1 MPETTLIQILEM
13 ESNRRGDL
21 FARLMVDLF
30 IALGYEPPRLNIQQ
44 AGREL
49 DLVAVHRLESRRA
62 VAECKATERPI
73 GGADL
78 NKFVGVL
85 DAEHEDNR
93 PVTGYFI
100 SLAGFTETAVEQERR
115 RPRTRIVMLDA
126 SQVVSQ
132 LIEGR
137 ILVPKDRAT
146 ELAGRVCA
154 GLDGLDLDPDAEILA
169 HARGWIWAVYYRR
182 GMVRTHFVLVR
193 SDGELL
199 PRTIAEE
206 VIAADRDCRGS
217 LHTLRC
223 LNPEPR
229 KQDDEVEAAVSAY
242 RQYIANECGFMHLDG
257 LPADADIAS
266 RSLRLEALFVPLY
279 LDILRGGAAGN
290 KKKGKKRR
298 PVGRILSKYARLAL
312 LAPPGG
318 GKSTLMKRLA
328 VAYSDP
334 LRRDQSADNLPVRDW
349 LPVFLRCRDIRH
361 LARGSFADLLDA
373 LAQREPIRPH
383 AAAFRAY
390 VDQEL
395 LAGRVLLLVDG
406 IDEIP
411 DPGDR
416 AAFICMLRAALLA
429 YPATAAV
436 ITSREAGFRHVA
448 AHLATV
454 CTRVRL
460 APFNDD
466 DITRLTVAW
475 FRQVAGDRDEVRT
488 AAEQLAAVIIRNDRI
503 MRLAVNPLLLTTLL
517 LVKRWVGSLPTRRA
531 LLYGKAVEVLLMTW
545 NVEGHD
551 PIPENE
557 ALPQLCFV
565 AAAMMRSGM
574 QEISQPRLAALLQEA
589 REALPAELGFVRET
603 VDQFIRRVEE
613 RSSLLIMTGHSVEN
627 GRLVEFFE
635 FRHLTFQEFLAA
647 RAMVEGWYPGHR
659 EADALVS
666 VLEPCLEDETW
677 REVVPLAA
685 VLGGKATDAVIQRL
699 TQLVTDRMTGPE
711 IPSPE
716 TDPLYLVLGN
726 CLADEAPARPATIRA
741 AIRALIGFGPLDT
754 APFAR
759 MFALGRYGRE
769 LLQEAGKAYLAAGDL
784 RAAGHALATAAYWQT
799 LGEDDSARLAPVAE
813 SFKDLVGTEERLS
826 RCTGALGLA
835 VLCTRL
841 HDEGRDDDRAACS
854 GSLRQAGAGLVSLLL
869 ADGLPEQW
877 AAAWALLELG
887 AFRIWAP
894 PAEPDVLG
902 RLFDL
907 WLRSPSDEVR
917 RLAAWALA
925 RQTLCKRDD
934 GRRCASATSADLDDL
949 LSRYGG
955 LSRRREQPAFLA
967 AAWYR
972 RGLSD
977 PELITRARA
986 LLVDTD
992 DRTAKITL
1000 RELLGHL
1007 GERP

>member
-1 MPETTLIQILEM
+1 MPEITLIQILET

-30 IALGYEPPRLNIQQ
+30 IALGYESPRLNIHQ

-49 DLVAVHRLESRRA
+49 DLVALHRLESRRA
-62 VAECKATERPI
+62 VAECKATGQPV

-115 RPRTRIVMLDA
+115 RTRTRIVMLDA
-126 SQVVSQ
+126 AQVVNQ

-137 ILVPKDRAT
+137 ILIPKDRAT
-146 ELAGRVCA
+146 EMAGRMCA
-154 GLDGLDLDPDAEILA
+154 GLDDLNLDPDAEILA
-169 HARGWIWAVYYRR
+169 HTRGWVWAVYYKN
-182 GMVRTHFVLVR
+182 GMVRTHFALVR

-206 VIAADRDCRGS
+206 IIAADRDCRGT

-223 LNPEPR
+223 LNPESR
-229 KQDDEVEAAVSAY
+229 KQQDGVGEALSAY
-242 RQYIANECGFMHLDG
+242 RRYLANECGFMHLDG

-266 RSLRLEALFVPLY
+266 RHLRLEDLFVPLY

-298 PVGRILSKYARLAL
+298 PVGRILTKYRRLAL

-318 GKSTLMKRLA
+318 GKSTLIKRLA

-334 LRRDQSADNLPVRDW
+334 LRRDQSTDNLPVRDW
-349 LPVFLRCRDIRH
+349 LPVFFRCRDIRH

-383 AAAFRAY
+383 AAAFRAH

-406 IDEIP
+406 IDEIS

-429 YPATAAV
+429 YPSTAAV

-454 CTRVRL
+454 CVRVRL
-460 APFNDD
+460 APFNND
-466 DITRLTVAW
+466 DITRLTVGW
-475 FRQVAGDRDEVRT
+475 FHQVAGDRDEVRT
-488 AAEQLAAVIIRNDRI
+488 AAEQLAAAIIRNDRI
-503 MRLAVNPLLLTTLL
+503 MMLAVNPLLLTTLL

-557 ALPQLCFV
+557 SLPQLCFV
-565 AAAMMRSGM
+565 ASAMMKSGM

-603 VDQFIRRVEE
+603 VDQFIRRVED
-613 RSSLLIMTGHSVEN
+613 RSSLLMMTGHSVEN

-647 RAMVEGWYPGHR
+647 RAMAEGWYPGHR
-659 EADALVS
+659 ETDTLASA
-666 VLEPCLEDETW
+666 LEPCFEDETW
-677 REVVPLAA
+677 REVVPLSA
-685 VLGGKATDAVIQRL
+685 VLGGKAADALIQRL
-699 TQLVTDRMTGPE
+699 TQLVKERTRGPE
-711 IPSPE
+711 VSSRE

-726 CLADEAPARPATIRA
+726 CLADEAPARPVTIRS
-741 AIRALIGFGPLDT
+741 AIKEVIAFGPLDT

-769 LLQEAGKAYLAAGDL
+769 LLQEAGKAYLTAADL
-784 RAAGHALATAAYWQT
+784 RAAGHGLATAVYWQA
-799 LGEDDSARLAPVAE
+799 LGEDDSARLGPVAE
-813 SFKDLVGTEERLS
+813 SFKNLIGTEDLMS
-826 RCTGALGLA
+826 RCSGALGLA
-835 VLCTRL
+835 VLCPRL
-841 HDEGRDDDRAACS
+841 HDDGHDKDREACS
-854 GSLRQAGAGLVSLLL
+854 DALRQAGAGLISLLL
-869 ADGLPEQW
+869 SERLPEQW
-877 AAAWALLELG
+877 AAAWALVELG
-887 AFRIWAP
+887 ALRIWSP

-907 WLRSPSDEVR
+907 WLRSPSNEVR
-917 RLAAWALA
+917 RMAAWALA
-925 RQTLCKRDD
+925 RQPLCKRDD

-949 LSRYGG
+949 SSRYGA

-972 RGLSD
+972 RRLSD
-977 PELITRARA
+977 TELITRARA
-986 LLVDTD
+986 LLVDID
-992 DRTAKITL
+992 DRIAKITL

-1007 GERP
+1007 GERA